1 MTSAYFRLALS
12 LTALA
17 ASPLALPSTGLA
29 QFPPRPD
36 PPPATESG
44 RPLDPPALK
53 PGSTAAAPAARAAA
67 ASPCDSLPGA
77 EIGDTSNGGALPG
90 DEDDITAATCAFR
103 ATGVAR
109 VVRQGSF
116 LTFPYGHSQPT
127 VTCARLRA
135 CVIELGPGEI
145 VLSRIAGD
153 LTRWEITPA
162 PAGPDGRT
170 TLVVVKPKDCDL
182 TTNLVLATDRRIYDL
197 TLDSPPCRPAPG
209 RGATNPQ
216 DPYARHVRFYYP
228 DQTVSQWSRPAPPR
242 IDADVAEL
250 NFNYDVRRDKRFPWR
265 PAQLFDDGAHVYIK
279 LPEAARHNEA
289 PALFLVTE
297 DGSRTLLNYSV
308 IGDTY
313 VTDRLFDR
321 AVLVAGVDG
330 KERKVMI
337 ERRGVP

>member
-1 MTSAYFRLALS
+1 MRLVFTW
-12 LTALA
+12 TAVAIATAA
-17 ASPLALPSTGLA
+17 ASLPRAALA

-36 PPPATESG
+36 PPPATEAG
-44 RPLDPPALK
+44 HRLETPAIK
-53 PGSTAAAPAARAAA
+53 SVATAAAPAGRAVAT
-67 ASPCDSLPGA
+67 SPCDSLAAGA
-77 EIGDTSNGGALPG
+77 EAGDTTNGGALSG

-135 CVIELGPGEI
+135 CVIELEPGEI

-153 LTRWEITPA
+153 LIRWEITPA

-170 TLVVVKPKDCDL
+170 TLVVVKPKDCNV
-182 TTNLVLATDRRIYDL
+182 TSNLVLATDRRIYDL
-197 TLDSPPCRPAPG
+197 TLDSPPCRPTPG
-209 RGATNPQ
+209 RSETNPQ

-228 DQTVSQWSRPAPPR
+228 DQTVAQWSRPAPPR
-242 IDADVAEL
+242 VDADVTEL
-250 NFNYDVRRDKRFPWR
+250 NFNYDIRRDRHFPWL
-265 PAQLFDDGAHVYIK
+265 PAQVFEDGAHVYIK
-279 LPEAARHNEA
+279 LPEAARHGEA
-289 PALFLVTE
+289 PALFTVAE

-313 VTDRLFDR
+313 VTDRLFDQ

-330 KERKVMI
+330 KERKVVL
-337 ERRGVP
+337 ERRGTP

>member
-1 MTSAYFRLALS
+1 MLSPSYFRLASILI
-12 LTALA
+12 AV
-17 ASPLALPSTGLA
+17 
-29 QFPPRPD
+29 
-36 PPPATESG
+36 
-44 RPLDPPALK
+44 
-53 PGSTAAAPAARAAA
+53 AAA
-67 ASPCDSLPGA
+67 ASAVPRTVLAQTPPRVDPPSATSGDQPLNPPANKAAPTAAPPCDSLLADAAG
-77 EIGDTSNGGALPG
+77 GDAIDGGPLPG
-90 DEDDITAATCAFR
+90 NEDEITMATCAFL

-109 VVRQGSF
+109 VVRQGSS
-116 LTFPYGHSQPT
+116 LTFPYGHAQPT

-135 CVIELGPGEI
+135 CVIELEPGEI

-209 RGATNPQ
+209 RSATNPQ

-228 DQTVSQWSRPAPPR
+228 DQTVAQWSRPAPPR
-242 IDADVAEL
+242 IDADVADL
-250 NFNYDVRRDKRFPWR
+250 NFNYEVRRDKHFPWR
-265 PAQLFDDGAHVYIK
+265 PAQVFDDGAHVYIK
-279 LPEAARHNEA
+279 LPAAARHREA

-297 DGSRTLLNYSV
+297 DGSRTLINYSV

-313 VTDRLFDR
+313 VTDRLFNR
-321 AVLVAGVDG
+321 AVLLAGVDG
-330 KERKVMI
+330 RERKVVI